1 MQTDQA
7 DSRSLDRLRAEA
19 RAVAL
24 ERLALL
30 VRVRAKLQNQRAYA
44 REVRASADAAVAA
57 GDGPPATHRA
67 AYFLARRRAAK
78 AITRRRNA
86 AASAARLW
94 EARTLN

>member
-7 DSRSLDRLRAEA
+7 ESRSLDRLRAEA
-19 RAVAL
+19 RAIAL
-24 ERLALL
+24 EEFTLIL
-30 VRVRAKLQNQRAYA
+30 RVNVKLHNQRAYA

-57 GDGPPATHRA
+57 GEGPPATHRT

-78 AITRRRNA
+78 AITRQRNA
-86 AASAARLW
+86 EKAAARLW